1 MRGDAGTS
9 GDDLESL
16 LQAIQDRAETDGADQ
31 AELVRD
37 WRRRVTD
44 QQNASE
50 ESWAKIIQAVAEL
63 LSSVPLPAE
72 RRSLQDSLSVNWE
85 QAQSLAAA
93 ISESGNQRARPVL
106 WDLTDGPNGLAQ
118 LQSLSMLAGIVRAF
132 SQVSGRPEAEILE
145 ELRVSQR
152 RQAG

>member
-9 GDDLESL
+9 GDDLERL

-44 QQNASE
+44 QQSASE
-50 ESWAKIIQAVAEL
+50 ESWAKVIQAVAEL

-72 RRSLQDSLSVNWE
+72 RQSLQDSLSVNWE

-93 ISESGNQRARPVL
+93 SESASQRARPVL

-145 ELRVSQR
+145 ELRASQR